1 MKKRIFSILVLFLMM
16 FSTTAYAA
24 SPRVAQVVPEI
35 SFNGTTA
42 ICCVPA
48 FAYTDGDREVLYYD
62 FHIGTD
68 ELVGCSS
75 SSMKRLYNR
84 QWVVSVTSR
93 ANNRYA
99 ITYGMIDNNA
109 SEWDI
114 SLVSNTTSRSGT
126 GNFGSTYYSSSSIG
140 SRLYLGALI
149 NYNDVNRGVETS
161 GQWSTDAAK

>member
-1 MKKRIFSILVLFLMM
+1 MKKLKMLFSIVC
-16 FSTTAYAA
+16 
-24 SPRVAQVVPEI
+24 
-35 SFNGTTA
+35 A
-42 ICCVPA
+42 IAIVSSLCVPA
-48 FAYTDGDREVLYYD
+48 FAYSDGDREVLYYN

-99 ITYGMIDNNA
+99 ITYGMLNNNA
-109 SEWDI
+109 TEWDYA
-114 SLVSNTTSRSGT
+114 LVSNTTSRSGT
-126 GNFGSTYYSSSSIG
+126 GNFGSTYYGSSSIG

>member
-1 MKKRIFSILVLFLMM
+1 MKKLKMLFSMIC
-16 FSTTAYAA
+16 
-24 SPRVAQVVPEI
+24 
-35 SFNGTTA
+35 A
-42 ICCVPA
+42 IAIVSSLCVPA

-62 FHIGTD
+62 FNIGTD

-99 ITYGMIDNNA
+99 ITYGMLDNNA

-140 SRLYLGALI
+140 VPAFISVPSSTTMMSTAVSRQAAS
-149 NYNDVNRGVETS
+149 GVQMQPS
-161 GQWSTDAAK
+161 NFK